1 MRIRSV
7 LSHSVQALAE
17 GVLISLLVVGLI
29 AGTAFA
35 GRGGTGKPSGGGGTI
50 SLSPLA
56 YDANGDSLPNYG
68 DRVTF
73 TLSTTATT
81 KPWVEL
87 DCYKGGALVY
97 QDRRGF
103 FDGSLTGEVFNLGTS
118 GAWQSGAADCTAWLV
133 KYTTKGW
140 SKLAS
145 TSFHVD
151 A

>member
-7 LSHSVQALAE
+7 LSHGMQAVAEGALIALLIVGLMAGSALA
-17 GVLISLLVVGLI
+17 
-29 AGTAFA
+29 A
-35 GRGGTGKPSGGGGTI
+35 RGGGGKPSAGGGTI
-50 SLSPLA
+50 ALVMT
-56 YDANGDSLPNYG
+56 YDADGDGLPNYR

-73 TLSTTATT
+73 SLSTSATD

-87 DCYKGGALVY
+87 DCYQAGTLVY

-103 FDGSLTGEVFNLGTS
+103 FDGSLTGEEFVLGTS
-118 GAWQSGAADCTAWLV
+118 AAWQSGAADCTAWLV
-133 KYTTKGW
+133 SWTRKGW

-145 TSFHVD
+145 TDFHVG